1 MNDIDKMPVK
11 CRDCPYWELA
21 TFPWCC
27 GDCVDKMNPKNSE
40 YIKRID
46 AKRALM
52 ALPADLDAETVQR
65 CVEAMNNPKA
75 ADVEPKHRWIPTTED
90 VPHIK
95 EGCAGAVVVN
105 AVYWAIGKYISMPLR
120 YVRKKIRN
128 KLVERWEYM
137 DGSIV
142 HKSVLYWMPLPEP
155 PKENPN
161 DK

>member
-1 MNDIDKMPVK
+1 MPKDDYILRSDAVF
-11 CRDCPYWELA
+11 A
-21 TFPWCC
+21 FC
-27 GDCVDKMNPKNSE
+27 GACEGTEICGQMGEPCDEV
-40 YIKRID
+40 KRI
-46 AKRALM
+46 RAI
-52 ALPADLDAETVQR
+52 PAT
-65 CVEAMNNPKA
+65 
-75 ADVEPKHRWIPTTED
+75 DVEPKHRWIPTTED

-137 DGSIV
+137 DGSII

-155 PKENPN
+155 PKEGQT
-161 DK
+161 DE

>member
-1 MNDIDKMPVK
+1 MPK
-11 CRDCPYWELA
+11 Y
-21 TFPWCC
+21 
-27 GDCVDKMNPKNSE
+27 
-40 YIKRID
+40 ID
-46 AKRALM
+46 ADEFVRLKREWYCEQCQKRKGMKRGKLQFVYEIGGAPCR
-52 ALPADLDAETVQR
+52 ACDVDDVISDIEDFP
-65 CVEAMNNPKA
+65 A
-75 ADVEPKHRWIPTTED
+75 ADVEPKQRWIPTTED

>member
-1 MNDIDKMPVK
+1 MPNDD
-11 CRDCPYWELA
+11 
-21 TFPWCC
+21 
-27 GDCVDKMNPKNSE
+27 
-40 YIKRID
+40 YILRCD
-46 AKRALM
+46 A
-52 ALPADLDAETVQR
+52 
-65 CVEAMNNPKA
+65 VEAMMTCRSLTGVAKLEAVNHIMPIPA

-95 EGCAGAVVVN
+95 EGCVGVVVVN

-137 DGSIV
+137 DGSII

-155 PKENPN
+155 PKEA
-161 DK
+161 DV

>member
-1 MNDIDKMPVK
+1 MPNNDYILRGDAVS
-11 CRDCPYWELA
+11 A
-21 TFPWCC
+21 FC
-27 GDCVDKMNPKNSE
+27 GNCDGTEVCGQLGEPCEEV
-40 YIKRID
+40 KRIN
-46 AKRALM
+46 AI
-52 ALPADLDAETVQR
+52 P
-65 CVEAMNNPKA
+65 A
-75 ADVEPKHRWIPTTED
+75 ADVEPKQRWIPVTED